1 MQQVI
6 NKGNNSLKLLK
17 WWWLLCP
24 AENSSLQKQNK
35 KKCRLGLTSTY
46 KYKTIHTSVWM
57 LPQGGRGGG
66 VIPSNPALLACATV
80 VTTREVPK
88 VRRLFPWRA
97 HHTVPLGQPAP
108 LSIQGRSWNGGG
120 AAMGKGEISPPMGS
134 IVSRS
139 MGEKGEWSRVRMG
152 QKRRDLRMI
161 RRAPRRDP
169 L

>member
-24 AENSSLQKQNK
+24 AENSSLQKQKK

-57 LPQGGRGGG
+57 LPQGGWGGG
-66 VIPSNPALLACATV
+66 VIPSCPALLACAAG

-88 VRRLFPWRA
+88 ARRLFPRQA
-97 HHTVPLGQPAP
+97 HRTVPLGQPAP
-108 LSIQGRSWNGGG
+108 LGIQGRSWDGGG
-120 AAMGKGEISPPMGS
+120 AAMGTGEISPPMGS
-134 IVSRS
+134 IVSRN
-139 MGEKGEWSRVRMG
+139 MWEKGEWSRVRMG

-161 RRAPRRDP
+161 RRAPQRDP

>member
-57 LPQGGRGGG
+57 LPQGGWGEG
-66 VIPSNPALLACATV
+66 VTPSSPALLACATG
-80 VTTREVPK
+80 VTTREVPEA
-88 VRRLFPWRA
+88 RCLFPQQARR
-97 HHTVPLGQPAP
+97 TVPLGQPAP
-108 LSIQGRSWNGGG
+108 LGIRGEIMEWRRGSD
-120 AAMGKGEISPPMGS
+120 GKGEISPPMGS
-134 IVSRS
+134 IVSRN
-139 MGEKGEWSRVRMG
+139 MGGKGGEWSRVRTG
-152 QKRRDLRMI
+152 
-161 RRAPRRDP
+161 
-169 L
+169 